1 MQITASAPG
10 KTILFGE
17 HAVVYGKP
25 AIAVAINRKANVKIQ
40 KRVDS
45 KIHVEIPG
53 LGVSGYLE
61 LENEIIKIE
70 KDQGNIGILNYILK
84 SLKKAHQIM
93 RRETEPENGME
104 ITVDLEMPVS
114 GGLGSSAAVTVAT
127 LTAALTHHKLEN
139 NPPSK
144 ISDQD
149 LEKDKIAS
157 YAHQVEMEVQGA
169 ASPIDTTLSTYGGSI
184 YLSRDPDEIIRMP
197 LDWNLPLIIGF
208 TPRQMNTGELIKY
221 VKIKKD
227 RYPAVINSILD
238 SMGQITETAREA
250 LLLRDEKMLGELMN
264 VNQGLLDALGVNTP
278 ELSHMI
284 YTARKAGALGS
295 KITGAGGGGSIIAY
309 CPQNRN
315 EVLLEL
321 KKRYMAF
328 PVQLCGEGVQVKL
341 SGTERFI

>member
-1 MQITASAPG
+1 MQVTASAPG

-40 KRVDS
+40 KRADS
-45 KIHVEIPG
+45 KIFVEIPG
-53 LGVSGYLE
+53 LKLSGYLE
-61 LENEIIKIE
+61 LEKEVIKIE

-84 SLKKAHQIM
+84 SLKKAQIEG
-93 RRETEPENGME
+93 ETESENGME
-104 ITVDLEMPVS
+104 ITVDLEMPIS

-139 NPPSK
+139 DHQIK

-149 LEKDKIAS
+149 LERDKIAS
-157 YAHQVEMEVQGA
+157 YAHQIEMEVQGA

-184 YLSRDPDEIIRMP
+184 YLSADANKIIRMP
-197 LDWNLPLIIGF
+197 LDWDLPLIIGF
-208 TPRQMNTGELIKY
+208 TPRQMNTGELIEY

-238 SMGQITETAREA
+238 SMEQITETAREA
-250 LLLRDEKMLGELMN
+250 LLLKDEKILGELMN
-264 VNQGLLDALGVNTP
+264 INQGLLDALGVNTP
-278 ELSHMI
+278 ELSNMI
-284 YTARKAGALGS
+284 YKARKAGALGS

-309 CPQNRN
+309 CPQNRD
-315 EVLLEL
+315 EVLLKL
-321 KKRYMAF
+321 AKKHTAF

-341 SGTERFI
+341 SPKERFT